1 MEFAE
6 KLALLTAMH
15 ETVAAYKKNKLDSL
29 IPEKD
34 GKLIVT
40 TGQIEDKSLS
50 RLLDKSALLVLM
62 SRTRTAFLCLMR
74 AHCGEAA
81 LVHRSAVVMLSI
93 LRAFVWIVR
102 EKQLAKTIVKNCLK
116 CAKVTQE
123 PVMQQ
128 ITKLKSENV
137 VFMSLS

>member
-74 AHCGEAA
+74 AHCGEADLA
-81 LVHRSAVVMLSI
+81 HRSAVV
-93 LRAFVWIVR
+93 
-102 EKQLAKTIVKNCLK
+102 
-116 CAKVTQE
+116 TQGF
-123 PVMQQ
+123 QH
-128 ITKLKSENV
+128 
-137 VFMSLS
+137 